1 MKAAPAGTA
10 TTGGIA
16 VIKVD
21 LTSISDFVSQEA
33 LDAMAPRVAEAH
45 QTLEAGTGAGNDFLG
60 WRELPANYDKEEFA
74 RIKKAAA
81 KIQSDSEA
89 LVVIGIGGSYL
100 GARAVID
107 LIQSPNY
114 NLKKKNTPDIF
125 FAGNTLSTDAVLEV
139 LELVGDRDFSVN
151 VISKSGTTTEPAV
164 AFRIFK
170 AALEQK
176 YGKEGARGRIYATT
190 DAHKGAL
197 KGLADAEGYE
207 EFVVPDNVGG
217 RYSVLTAVGLLPIA
231 VAGIDIDELMAGA
244 ADAMTAFSADK
255 SMANPVWKYVAARNC
270 LYESGKKVELLACFE
285 PAFRFMSEWWKQLY
299 GESEGKEGKGLFPA
313 SVEFT
318 ADLHSMG
325 QYIQEGERLMFETVV
340 RYDKPHGQLV
350 IGEDADNVDG
360 LNFLAGKDLHF
371 VCEQAMRG
379 TRLAHVDG
387 GVPNILIEAD
397 TISARSTGELIYF
410 FELACGVS
418 GYVLGV
424 NPFNQPGVEAY
435 KKNMFAL
442 LDKPGYADLR
452 ADLLKRL
459 GDQ

>member
-1 MKAAPAGTA
+1 M
-10 TTGGIA
+10 
-16 VIKVD
+16 
-21 LTSISDFVSQEA
+21 E
-33 LDAMAPRVAEAH
+33 PRVAAAH
-45 QTLEAGTGAGNDFLG
+45 QTLESGSGAGNDFLG
-60 WRELPANYDKEEFA
+60 WRELPVNYDKEEFA

-81 KIQSDSEA
+81 KIQSDSKA
-89 LVVIGIGGSYL
+89 LIVIGIGGSYL

-139 LELVGDRDFSVN
+139 MELVGDRDFSIN

-170 AALEQK
+170 AALEAK
-176 YGKEGARGRIYATT
+176 YGKEEARGRIYATT
-190 DAHKGAL
+190 DAARGAL

-207 EFVVPDNVGG
+207 SFVVPDNVGG

-244 ADAMTAFSADK
+244 AGAMTAFAADR
-255 SMANPVWKYVAARNC
+255 SMANPVWKYVAARNA
-270 LYESGKKVELLACFE
+270 LYESGKKVELLACYE
-285 PAFRFMSEWWKQLY
+285 PSFRFMSEWWKQLY
-299 GESEGKEGKGLFPA
+299 GESEGKDGKGLFPA

-340 RYDKPHGQLV
+340 RYDRPHGQVV

-360 LNFLAGKDLHF
+360 LNFLAGKDLRF

-387 GVPNILIEAD
+387 GVPNILIETD

-410 FELACGVS
+410 FELACGIS
-418 GYVLGV
+418 GYCLGV

-452 ADLLKRL
+452 ADLLSRL
-459 GDQ
+459 G